1 MAAMYAV
8 PGETLSSIA
17 NAIRGKTGSDDFMTV
32 SSMSSA
38 IEGIDGGSLPPR
50 CYAGTLTNLSGT
62 SVSIDTNSEYTR
74 PICSCLFAVD
84 IDSVNMASDN
94 ESYVCGY
101 SISLQTLES
110 ESPRLF
116 VFANGKA
123 DYYSAGV
130 NFSCKNGV
138 VTFSNTREKYLDP
151 NATYRYFVMFY

>member
-1 MAAMYAV
+1 MAEMYAV

-17 NAIRGKTGSDDFMTV
+17 NAIREKTGSADFMTV

-38 IEGIDGGSLPPR
+38 IEGIGGVSLPAR

-74 PICSCLFAVD
+74 PVCACLIAVD

-101 SISLQTLES
+101 SIRLETLKS
-110 ESPRLF
+110 FSTRLF
-116 VFANGKA
+116 VFTNGNA
-123 DYYSAGV
+123 DYYSTGV
-130 NFSCKNGV
+130 NFSCENGV
-138 VTFSNTREKYLDP
+138 VTFSNTREKHLDP